1 MDLSLDNAYNARL
14 RQILHDLEKVDVIN
28 KQPEMLGGSA
38 VRKYALSGNSG
49 SYPEVSMLAE
59 LKEMGGSMCCGRSE
73 CGCGMCG
80 GRQNKVRKT
89 GLAKAVRTFG
99 RAVKPL
105 GKNLKPVKEALMER
119 AVEEIEGPSMFAGR
133 QSTIK
138 KTGLAKA
145 VRTFGRAVKPL
156 GKNLKPVKE
165 ALMDRAV
172 EEIMTAGRQSTV
184 KKTGL
189 AKALRTFGRVVKP
202 LGKNLKPVKEALT
215 ERAVSEI
222 MGSGMKKKRPASARA
237 MIVKKVMAENGMSM
251 IEASKY
257 VKANGLY

>member
-1 MDLSLDNAYNARL
+1 MPPMDLSLNNAYNARL
-14 RQILHDLEKVDVIN
+14 RAILHDLEKVDVIN

-59 LKEMGGSMCCGRSE
+59 LKAMGGSMCCGRSE
-73 CGCGMCG
+73 CECGMCG
-80 GRQNKVRKT
+80 GRQNKVKKT
-89 GLAKAVRTFG
+89 GLAKALRTFG

-105 GKNLKPVKEALMER
+105 GKNLKPVKDALAER
-119 AVEEIEGPSMFAGR
+119 AVQEIEGPSMFAGR
-133 QSTIK
+133 QVK

-145 VRTFGRAVKPL
+145 LRTFGRAVKPL

-172 EEIMTAGRQSTV
+172 G
-184 KKTGL
+184 
-189 AKALRTFGRVVKP
+189 
-202 LGKNLKPVKEALT
+202 
-215 ERAVSEI
+215 EI
-222 MGSGMKKKRPASARA
+222 MGAGMKKKRPASARA
-237 MIVKKVMAENGMSM
+237 MIVKKVMAEKGLSM

>member
-1 MDLSLDNAYNARL
+1 MDLSLNNSYNERL
-14 RQILHDLEKVDVIN
+14 RNILSDLENVDLIN
-28 KQPEMLGGSA
+28 RQPEMLGGSA

-59 LKEMGGSMCCGRSE
+59 LTAM
-73 CGCGMCG
+73 G
-80 GRQNKVRKT
+80 GRQSAVRKT
-89 GLAKAVRTFG
+89 GLAKALRTYG
-99 RAVKPL
+99 RVVKPL

-133 QSTIK
+133 QSAVK
-138 KTGLAKA
+138 KTGVAKA
-145 VRTFGRAVKPL
+145 LRTFGRAVKPL

-172 EEIMTAGRQSTV
+172 GEIMSAGRQSAV

-189 AKALRTFGRVVKP
+189 AKALRTFGRAVKP
-202 LGKNLKPVKEALT
+202 LGKNLKPVKEALM
-215 ERAVSEI
+215 ERAVGEI
-222 MGSGMKKKRPASARA
+222 MGAGKMKRPASARA
-237 MIVKKVMAENGMSM
+237 MIVKKVMAEQGLSM